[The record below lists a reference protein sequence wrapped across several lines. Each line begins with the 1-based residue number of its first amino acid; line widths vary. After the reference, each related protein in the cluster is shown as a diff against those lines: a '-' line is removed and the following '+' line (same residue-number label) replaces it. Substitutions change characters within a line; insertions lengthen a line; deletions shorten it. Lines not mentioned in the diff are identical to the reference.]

1 MSLQVDCFDDR
12 KAEAEL
18 KKCPKIVRDYV
29 KLLKESND
37 RWQKLTNKAIRKMRQ
52 EYNNPPTNKTN

>member
-1 MSLQVDCFDDR
+1 MSIQVSCFDAK

-29 KLLKESND
+29 KLLKENNE
-37 RWQKLTNKAIRKMRQ
+37 RWKELTSKAVSKLK
-52 EYNNPPTNKTN
+52 NNAHFPFVYA

>member
-1 MSLQVDCFDDR
+1 MSIQVSCFDAK

-29 KLLKESND
+29 KLLKESNE
-37 RWQKLTNKAIRKMRQ
+37 RWKELTNKAISKLRDK
-52 EYNNPPTNKTN
+52 KD